1 MQKQSHLDKTK
12 VPLIR
17 YLDQILGSAPPPTFK
32 KSVCKFIHLRVHDI
46 PYLCLFFF
54 IKIELSIK

>member
-12 VPLIR
+12 VPLI
-17 YLDQILGSAPPPTFK
+17 TFK